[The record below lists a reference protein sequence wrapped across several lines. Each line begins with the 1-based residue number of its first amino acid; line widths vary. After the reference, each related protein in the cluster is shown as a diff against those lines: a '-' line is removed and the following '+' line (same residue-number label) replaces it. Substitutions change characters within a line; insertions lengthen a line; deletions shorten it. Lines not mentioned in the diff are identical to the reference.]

1 MTVEIDGHN
10 LTIEQVVR
18 VARQYE
24 IVKIKDEVRESVKEN
39 RKIVSDVIEKNK
51 TVYGISTGFGD
62 LARIRI
68 PNKDLDDLQYNLLRS
83 HSVGVGN
90 PLSEEIVRAAILL
103 RANALSKG
111 YSGVRDIVIEQLVNL
126 LNKRITPIVPE
137 KGSVGASGDLAPL
150 AHIALVLI
158 GEGKAKYNGEILDG
172 KTALEKAGLQPI
184 KLEAKEGL
192 ALINGTQ
199 IMTAVGSLAVHDAE
213 TLLFT
218 SIASGALTFEALRGI
233 QDTFDERIQEVR
245 CHSGQKYVAEIFRKI
260 LRDSKITGKDAK
272 RERVQDAY
280 SLRTIPQVLG
290 AVYTAIQHAKE
301 IISHE
306 LNAATDNPLVFQ
318 DGSIL
323 SGGNFHGEPIA
334 LVMDYLGIA
343 IAELGNIAE
352 RRINR
357 LVDPHLSGLPA
368 CLIDNNGLNSGFM
381 ITQYTAAALVSEN
394 KVLSHPASVDSI
406 PTSANQED
414 HVSMGTIAARK
425 AGQIINNVQRIISI
439 ELLAAAQGLDFVGPE
454 KTSKTVKAIY
464 DFVRNISP
472 QVTRDRSLHEDIET
486 MADKIKSGKIKE
498 LLNPYL

>member
-1 MTVEIDGHN
+1 MKVEIDGHS
-10 LTIEQVVR
+10 LTIEQVVK
-18 VARQYE
+18 VAREHICVSTNDETIQNIFKNRE
-24 IVKIKDEVRESVKEN
+24 IVSNVIKQ
-39 RKIVSDVIEKNK
+39 NK

-68 PNKDLDDLQYNLLRS
+68 PNKDLEELQYNLLRS
-83 HSVGVGN
+83 HAVGVGD
-90 PLSEEIVRAAILL
+90 PLPEEVVRAAILL
-103 RANALSKG
+103 RANALLKG
-111 YSGVRDIVIEQLVNL
+111 YSGVRPIVIMQLINL

-158 GEGKAKYNGEILDG
+158 GEGKAKYKNKIVDG
-172 KTALEKAGLQPI
+172 KTALQQAGLTPI
-184 KLEAKEGL
+184 ELMPKEGL

-199 IMTAVGSLAVHDAE
+199 IMTAIGALAVYDAE
-213 TLLFT
+213 NLLYA

-233 QDTFDERIQEVR
+233 QDAFDERIQKIRE
-245 CHSGQKYVAEIFRKI
+245 HKGQNFIARAFREILK
-260 LRDSKITGKDAK
+260 DSKITGKNAK

-280 SLRTIPQVLG
+280 SLRTMPQVLG
-290 AVYTAIQHAKE
+290 AIYTAIQHVKE
-301 IISHE
+301 IISNE
-306 LNAATDNPLVFQ
+306 LNAATDNPLVFN
-318 DGSIL
+318 DGSVL

-368 CLIDNNGLNSGFM
+368 YLIENNGLNSGFM

-394 KVLSHPASVDSI
+394 KVLAHPASVDSI

-425 AGQIINNVQRIISI
+425 AREIIKNVQSIISI
-439 ELLAAAQGLDFVGPE
+439 ELLAASQGLDFVGPD
-454 KTSKTVKAIY
+454 KTSKAIKSIY
-464 DFVRNISP
+464 DFVRTISTH
-472 QVTRDRSLHEDIET
+472 VTRDRSLHDDIEKL
-486 MADKIKSGKIKE
+486 AFEIKSGKIAEIIKK
-498 LLNPYL
+498 YI

>member
-24 IVKIKDEVRESVKEN
+24 IVKIKDEVRERVKEN
-39 RKIVSDVIEKNK
+39 RKIVSEVIEKNK

-111 YSGVRDIVIEQLVNL
+111 YSGVRDIVIDQLVNL

-233 QDTFDERIQEVR
+233 QDAFDERIQEVR

-272 RERVQDAY
+272 RKRVQDAY
-280 SLRTIPQVLG
+280 SLRTMPQVLG

>member
-24 IVKIKDEVRESVKEN
+24 IVKIKDEVRERVKEN

-111 YSGVRDIVIEQLVNL
+111 YSGVRDIVIDQLVNL

-158 GEGKAKYNGEILDG
+158 GEGKAKYNGEVLDG
-172 KTALEKAGLQPI
+172 RTALEKAGLQPI

-233 QDTFDERIQEVR
+233 QDAFDERIQEVR

-280 SLRTIPQVLG
+280 SLRTMPQVLG

-318 DGSIL
+318 DGSVL

-454 KTSKTVKAIY
+454 KTSKTVKSIY